1 MSNSPESQRKYRV
14 EAQSNNMNSTNTNA
28 SGKPI
33 HMQFEKLNLH
43 NDSSQNRYSQGLNS
57 DNRGWRIPF
66 DLSDVNDN
74 LGVAARQTKENNSR
88 KNSDDSSGYY
98 NQQRSNRGSILR
110 QSKYG
115 GKTLEN
121 NLASA
126 PQEKPS
132 KNAPIDAQKDKISFK
147 EEIQEIKVV
156 ENWKEYNN
164 DDYNNTTCHCCTF

>member
-1 MSNSPESQRKYRV
+1 MGKFHMSNSPESQRKYRV

-57 DNRGWRIPF
+57 DNRG
-66 DLSDVNDN
+66 VT
-74 LGVAARQTKENNSR
+74 ARQTKENNSR